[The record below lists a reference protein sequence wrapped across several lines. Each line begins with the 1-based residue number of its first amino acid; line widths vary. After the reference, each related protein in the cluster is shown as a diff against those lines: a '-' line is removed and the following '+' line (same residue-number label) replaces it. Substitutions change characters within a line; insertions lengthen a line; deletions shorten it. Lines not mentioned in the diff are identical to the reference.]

1 MGNIV
6 VSEFISLDGVI
17 EAPETWHF
25 PYLSDDMQATIN
37 ELIHTTDVN
46 LYGRKTYEDF
56 AAFWPTQTNNE
67 FGIADK
73 LNSTPKYVVSS
84 TLDKAN
90 WQNTTILRT
99 MTDVARVKQE
109 IDGTIGITGS
119 AALVQSLMQAGLV
132 DEYQL
137 MIHPI
142 VVGSGQRLFTEEAS
156 ANLQLVASKTF
167 SAGVILLTYR
177 TAQ

>member
-6 VSEFISLDGVI
+6 VSQFISLDGVI

-37 ELIHTTDVN
+37 ELIHTTDFN
-46 LYGRKTYEDF
+46 LYGRKTYEGF
-56 AAFWPTQTNNE
+56 AEFWPTQTNNE

-84 TLDKAN
+84 TLTKAD

-99 MTDVARVKQE
+99 MADVAKVKQE

-119 AALVQSLMQAGLV
+119 AVLVQSLMQAGLV
-132 DEYQL
+132 DEYH
-137 MIHPI
+137 MMVHPI
-142 VVGSGQRLFTEEAS
+142 VVGSGQRLFTEETK
-156 ANLQLVASKTF
+156 ANLQLIASKTF